1 MLRRVVFISRTLSP
15 AGLST
20 MALAHILGAAERNNR
35 QADVTAGM
43 VLHGDRVVEAMEGPD
58 HVIARALERI
68 HADPRH
74 TDVEVILDAP
84 VTSRALNEPMAVCDD
99 PEAFLRAVGV
109 PCLSLLTAEM
119 AQDVLERRLAA

>member
-1 MLRRVVFISRTLSP
+1 
-15 AGLST
+15 

-35 QADVTAGM
+35 HADVTAGLI
-43 VLHGDRVVEAMEGPD
+43 LHGDRIVEAMEGPD
-58 HVIARALERI
+58 HAIARALERI

-74 TDVEVILDAP
+74 TDVEVILDTP
-84 VTSRALNEPMAVCDD
+84 VASRALHESMAVCDD

-109 PCLSLLTAEM
+109 PCLSLLTAEI